1 MDSPRG
7 RILSIERNIAPPR
20 AVVEVAR
27 SLGCAR
33 CAAGKGCGAGLPG
46 AGSQPRRVEALLA
59 AGLDLNE
66 GDEVCIELAPHNVLR
81 AAVIVYGLPLGGAIT
96 GAAAAYLA
104 GAGDL
109 GAAVAALVGLAAGLT
124 VGRHRLRQAACL
136 KNFTPVITGRVAGVG
151 G

>member
-7 RILSIERNIAPPR
+7 RILSIERDGAPPR

-46 AGSQPRRVEALLA
+46 AGSQLRRVEALLA
-59 AGLDLNE
+59 AGLELNE

-81 AAVIVYGLPLGGAIT
+81 AAV
-96 GAAAAYLA
+96 
-104 GAGDL
+104 
-109 GAAVAALVGLAAGLT
+109 AALVGLAAGLA
-124 VGRHRLRQAACL
+124 VGRRRLSRAVCL
-136 KNFTPVITGRVAGVG
+136 KHFTPVITGRVASAG